1 MNITAI
7 RVFLEIVKT
16 HSLSK
21 AAENLYL
28 SQSTVSHHLK
38 TMEAELNSQLIIRHQ
53 GQRTIHL
60 TPKGE
65 NFLPLAERWLSL
77 FKDTQALQD
86 MRPHSTLSL
95 GCTDSLNTYVF
106 PELYQNLL
114 SHEET
119 LDLDIR
125 TQHSQE
131 IYNLLLNHEI
141 DTGFVIT
148 SFAYKNVVTRI
159 LFTEPMVLLCQK
171 DMPFPSASIHPQDL
185 DVKKEIFI
193 DWSPE
198 FRAWHDFW
206 LNTVT
211 SPRIKFNNPS
221 LSHYFLKNNYWSIF
235 PISMAR
241 LLLKEMDLAVYP
253 LTSPPPDR
261 TIYQITHKEPL
272 SNHIPVLT
280 TFQKYV
286 TYFQETT
293 TLFQKL

>member
-7 RVFLEIVKT
+7 RIFLEIVNT

-38 TMEAELNSQLIIRHQ
+38 AMEAELHSQLIVRHQ

-65 NFLPLAERWLSL
+65 SFLPLAERWLSL
-77 FKDTQALQD
+77 FKDTQALQTSQ
-86 MRPHSTLSL
+86 PHSILSL
-95 GCTDSLNTYVF
+95 GCTDSLNTYVL

-114 SHEET
+114 AHEET
-119 LDLDIR
+119 LDLAIR

-131 IYNLLLNHEI
+131 IYTLLLNHEI

-148 SFAYKNVVTRI
+148 PFAYKNVVTRP
-159 LFTEPMVLLCQK
+159 LFTEPMVLLCKK
-171 DMPFPSASIHPQDL
+171 DTPHPSGASHPPDL
-185 DVKKEIFI
+185 DVKEEMFI

-198 FRAWHDFW
+198 FQAWHDFW
-206 LNTVT
+206 FNTVT

-221 LSHYFLKNNYWSIF
+221 LFHYFLERHYWSIL
-235 PISMAR
+235 PISMAHALR
-241 LLLKEMDLAVYP
+241 KEMDLSIYT
-253 LTSPPPDR
+253 LTSPPPER

-272 SNHIPVLT
+272 SNHIPLLT

-286 TYFQETT
+286 DEFQQTT
-293 TLFQKL
+293 TLFKGL